1 MPLGFESI
9 YSEINFTSQNTTI
22 IKGYEMK
29 DYVRKMPVYAPVN
42 KSEIL
47 DAMGWKVQ
55 KYARTQP
62 DKVALIDGDQEIT
75 WRDFIA
81 RTNTIANQLR
91 AQGLTTG
98 DTVAGLS
105 ENSADFVALYLGT
118 LIAGG
123 CMVPLSSMASGQSL
137 ALMIN
142 DCDARFLFV
151 SRRNAG
157 LYDEVRNHLGH
168 IAPDKRIG
176 LDYRPD
182 DSGICLDD
190 WLQGAS
196 AKPDPAEVTLDDAF
210 NIIYSSGTTGT
221 PKGILHDYRFRSR
234 QIRRMT
240 SNGLDGDGINLVS
253 TPLYSNT
260 TLVSLLPTLFNG
272 GTLVLMAKFN
282 AHQFLELAQAHKV
295 TQAMLVPVQY
305 QRILAEPEFDRFDL
319 SAFRLKLST
328 SAPLRAEV
336 IREAL
341 ERWPGNLLEI
351 YGLTEGGISTS
362 LDCALYPDK
371 WDSVGKPTEGS
382 EVRIL
387 DEQGQSLP
395 IGEIGEIAG
404 RAGAMMRGYY
414 NRDEHTR
421 ELLWTSPEGEAFYKS
436 GDMGRLDEDGFLYI
450 LDRRKDMIISGGF
463 NIYAADLEQV
473 LLAHPAVADV
483 AVIGIPSDQWGET
496 PLGLVVRAP
505 GQTASDTAILEW
517 ANARLGKAQRL
528 SAIEFRDDLPR
539 STIGKVLK
547 RELRAAYR
555 DK

>member
-1 MPLGFESI
+1 
-9 YSEINFTSQNTTI
+9 
-22 IKGYEMK
+22 MK

-42 KSEIL
+42 NTEIL
-47 DAMGWKVQ
+47 DAIGWKVQ
-55 KYARTQP
+55 DYTRSQP

-105 ENSADFVALYLGT
+105 ENSADFAALYLGT

-123 CMVPLSSMASGQSL
+123 CIVPLSSMASGESL

-151 SRRNAG
+151 SHRNAG
-157 LYDEVRNHLGH
+157 LYDDIRNHLDH
-168 IAPDKRIG
+168 IAPGQRIG

-196 AKPDPAEVTLDDAF
+196 AKPDPADVTLDDAF

-260 TLVSLLPTLFNG
+260 TLVSFLPTLFNG

-387 DEQGQSLP
+387 DEQGQTLP

-404 RAGAMMRGYY
+404 RAGSMMRGYY

-421 ELLWTSPEGEAFYKS
+421 EMLWISPEGEAFYKS

-483 AVIGIPSDQWGET
+483 AVIGIPSDHWGET
-496 PLGLVVRAP
+496 PLALVVKTP
-505 GQTASDTAILEW
+505 GFRTSAADILEW
-517 ANARLGKAQRL
+517 ANLRLGKAQRL
-528 SAIEFRDDLPR
+528 SAVEFREDLPR
-539 STIGKVLK
+539 NTIGKVLK
-547 RELRAAYR
+547 RELRAAYL
-555 DK
+555 KQ

>member
-1 MPLGFESI
+1 MHLGFESI

-42 KSEIL
+42 KTETL
-47 DAMGWKVQ
+47 DAIGWKVQ
-55 KYARTQP
+55 EYARTQP
-62 DKVALIDGDQEIT
+62 DKVALIDSDQEIT
-75 WRDFIA
+75 WAGFLA
-81 RTNTIANQLR
+81 RANAIANQLR
-91 AQGLTTG
+91 NHGLTTG

-123 CMVPLSSMASGQSL
+123 CMVPLSGMASGESL

-157 LYDEVRNHLGH
+157 LYSEICDRLDH
-168 IAPDKRIG
+168 IPGDNRIG
-176 LDYRPD
+176 LDFRPD
-182 DSGICLDD
+182 DSGISLDD

-196 AKPDPAEVTLDDAF
+196 PEPNPAEVGLDDAF

-240 SNGLDGDGINLVS
+240 SNGLDGEAINLVS

-260 TLVSLLPTLFNG
+260 TLVSVLPTLFNG

-282 AHQFLELAQAHKV
+282 AHQFLELAEARKV
-295 TQAMLVPVQY
+295 THAMLVPVQY

-328 SAPLRAEV
+328 SAPLRASV

-341 ERWPGNLLEI
+341 ERWPGNLLEV

-362 LDCALYPDK
+362 LDCARHPDK
-371 WDSVGKPTEGS
+371 WESVGKPAEGS

-387 DEQGQSLP
+387 DEQGQALP
-395 IGEIGEIAG
+395 VGEIGEIAG
-404 RAGAMMRGYY
+404 RAGAMMRGYC
-414 NRDEHTR
+414 NRDEQTR
-421 ELLWTSPEGEAFYKS
+421 EILWTSPDGEVFYKS

-463 NIYAADLEQV
+463 NIYAVDLEKI
-473 LLAHPAVADV
+473 LLAHPEVSDA
-483 AVIGIPSDQWGET
+483 AVISIPSDHWGET
-496 PLGLVVRAP
+496 PLGLVVKKP
-505 GQTASDTAILEW
+505 GTGASAADILEW
-517 ANARLGKAQRL
+517 ANLRLGKAQRL
-528 SAIEFRDDLPR
+528 SAVEFRDDLPR
-539 STIGKVLK
+539 NTIGKVLK
-547 RELRAAYR
+547 RELRADYL
-555 DK
+555 KQ